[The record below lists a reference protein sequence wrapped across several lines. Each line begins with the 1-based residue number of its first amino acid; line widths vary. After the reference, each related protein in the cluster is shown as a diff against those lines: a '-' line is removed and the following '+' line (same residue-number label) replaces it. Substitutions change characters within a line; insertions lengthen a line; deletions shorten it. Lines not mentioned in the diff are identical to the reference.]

1 MISLTAIPVPLIDSG
16 PDGDRTLRAEG
27 ESLTAVV
34 VPREKLADAGQA
46 LDDVYRNK
54 E

>member
-1 MISLTAIPVPLIDSG
+1 MISLTTIPVPLIDSG
-16 PDGDRTLRAEG
+16 PDGDRTLRVEG

-34 VPREKLADAGQA
+34 VSHERLADAGQA